1 MINAFGLE
9 QKAKELTE
17 LGQHFTVATVVRCQ
31 SPTSAKPGAK
41 ALVTYDGEIFGWIG
55 GGCAQPAVRKS
66 VRECIQSGQAQLIR
80 VTPSPQTDVE
90 DGIVKFN
97 MACHSG
103 GTLDIFIEPVTVK
116 PILLILGA
124 SPVAQAL
131 SKIASLSGFDVTV
144 AAKDIN
150 STLFDEQVNVLE
162 SFQIP
167 NMFFNRMPYVVVS
180 TQGKHDNAG
189 LKTALDI
196 ASPYT
201 ALIASSKKA
210 NKLLDAVA
218 TDAETLAATKNVKFP
233 AGIDISAKT
242 PQEIAV
248 ALLAELIQFKNT
260 SSTDML
266 SAPNMQDASAQT
278 ALISE
283 PEHSEQTQKPNPSAG
298 CCGST

>member
-210 NKLLDAVA
+210 NKLLEAIA
-218 TDAETLAATKNVKFP
+218 TDAKTLAATKNVKFP

-278 ALISE
+278 ALVSE